1 MSSSPEYIK
10 QKLKEIND
18 DIRVRRISV
27 KNASGE
33 VVKLE
38 VELASFTPLL
48 TTPINNI
55 EKAKLF
61 PVDVTPSL
69 FSGFD
74 FEELTILKEESGV
87 ELTNQD
93 AIDFIDS
100 RKKLIDP
107 SGTKERYLELLTIDN
122 PITKIDYSVFI
133 DLLHKDMFIVSGL
146 KLLLDDALNV
156 NSSLV
161 IPHVGTHVG
170 GIVEYNDKEWIR
182 TVLYRYPFDKSS
194 YFKINNILNTKAI
207 IAGKTFEC
215 YGISTTKDLSGDA
228 ANVVHPVTYQNIPGL
243 KQGEVIQVARQD
255 TIPIIVLEL
264 GKMDNFTTGG
274 NVENTLP
281 NCIIY
286 NNTLNSF
293 RKFNNYSTHKPD
305 AVFSITLPLY

>member
-1 MSSSPEYIK
+1 MPSSAEYIK
-10 QKLKEIND
+10 QKLKEVND

-69 FSGFD
+69 FNGFN
-74 FEELTILKEESGV
+74 FEELTILKEEGA
-87 ELTNQD
+87 ELTGQD
-93 AIDFIDS
+93 ATDFIDS

-107 SGTKERYLELLTIDN
+107 SGTKNRYLELLTIDN
-122 PITKIDYSVFI
+122 PVTKIDYTIFI

-146 KLLLDDALNV
+146 KLLLDDALDV
-156 NSSLV
+156 NPSLV
-161 IPHVGTHVG
+161 IPHVGTHIG
-170 GIVEYNDKEWIR
+170 GMVEYNDKEWIR
-182 TVLYRYPFDKSS
+182 TVLYKYPFDKTS
-194 YFKINNILNTKAI
+194 YFKINDILNDKAT
-207 IAGKTFEC
+207 IAGKTFKC
-215 YGISTTKDLSGDA
+215 YGVSTTKDLSGDA
-228 ANVVHPVTYQNIPGL
+228 ANVVHPVTYQNISGL

-281 NCIIY
+281 NCIMY

-293 RKFNNYSTHKPD
+293 RKFNNYSTHKAD